1 MSVLCLFPI
10 GKILCALASFKIFFV
25 FGFLKFEYDMST
37 CSHFFIFT
45 LFGIYEISEPVIRC
59 LSLILKS
66 LHLLSL
72 QIFILFLSF
81 LFFPCIYPFSNCP
94 TVFGY
99 SVSFFFSFFFFLSVF
114 QFEKFL
120 LTSSRSLVLSLS
132 VSSVLMSPL
141 KSFFLSFT
149 EFLFSSIYF
158 LFFLRLSISLLK
170 LFICS
175 YMLSTFLLRSLLY

>member
-81 LFFPCIYPFSNCP
+81 LFFPLSTLFLIVPQFLD
-94 TVFGY
+94 TLFHFFFH
-99 SVSFFFSFFFFLSVF
+99 SFFSSLYFSLRNFYWHLLDHWFFPC
-114 QFEKFL
+114 QYP
-120 LTSSRSLVLSLS
+120 
-132 VSSVLMSPL
+132 VS
-141 KSFFLSFT
+141 
-149 EFLFSSIYF
+149 
-158 LFFLRLSISLLK
+158 
-170 LFICS
+170 
-175 YMLSTFLLRSLLY
+175 